1 MYISREHLEAYSPS
15 REHGICARLE
25 ATFRW
30 SYCDF
35 LKDVGIELKM
45 PQLTIATAVVF
56 CHRFYARHSHGL
68 IENDRFIVATACL
81 FLAAKVE
88 ETPKPIKE
96 VVRVAYLVQHKS
108 EYDNAV
114 KRIHQKERFEEHR
127 EKVLQA
133 ERLIL
138 HTVGFDFNVEHP
150 YKHILNLARELC
162 KSDEKLEMHHRRATQ
177 VAWNFANDS
186 LRTTLCLQFCPR
198 DIAHA
203 AVNLSFN
210 IQQVMRCN
218 PQSAFNAR
226 ASKDAICN
234 EICNQ
239 IIDLYDGTNAS

>member
-203 AVNLSFN
+203 AVNLCEGFIISSFLTVFG
-210 IQQVMRCN
+210 QV
-218 PQSAFNAR
+218 
-226 ASKDAICN
+226 I
-234 EICNQ
+234 
-239 IIDLYDGTNAS
+239 

>member
-25 ATFRW
+25 ANFRW

-203 AVNLSFN
+203 AVNLCEGFIISSLLTVFG
-210 IQQVMRCN
+210 QV
-218 PQSAFNAR
+218 
-226 ASKDAICN
+226 I
-234 EICNQ
+234 
-239 IIDLYDGTNAS
+239 

>member
-203 AVNLSFN
+203 AVNLCEGFIISSLLTVFG
-210 IQQVMRCN
+210 QV
-218 PQSAFNAR
+218 
-226 ASKDAICN
+226 I
-234 EICNQ
+234 
-239 IIDLYDGTNAS
+239 